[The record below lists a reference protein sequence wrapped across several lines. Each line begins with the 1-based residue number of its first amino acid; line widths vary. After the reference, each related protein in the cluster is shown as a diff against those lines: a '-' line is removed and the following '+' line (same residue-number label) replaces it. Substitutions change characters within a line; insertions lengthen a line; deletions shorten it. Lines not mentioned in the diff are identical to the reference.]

1 MTPSRLPFPFSRPAH
16 DGAGPGSPGGAPGGV
31 GTGDSPLHRAVR
43 RIEEECGSGVVVAG
57 ELERRAV
64 AHDASHYLMQPHA
77 VLRPRSEDE
86 VGRIFAAAAGT
97 GAGLTLRSGGTS
109 LSGQAVTDQLLV
121 DVRRHFK
128 DVEVLDGGARVR
140 VQPGVTV
147 RRVNALLAPHGRA
160 LGPDPASETA
170 CTLGG
175 VVANNS
181 SGMACGTEFNTYRTL
196 ESMVLVLPSGTVLD
210 TAAPDAA
217 ERLRSREPELFEGLL
232 RLRDR
237 VRGNP
242 ESVRTVE
249 RLFAM
254 KNTMGYGLNSFLDH
268 QDPVRILEHL
278 MIGSEGTLGFV
289 AGATLRTV
297 AVHPHVSTGLL
308 VFPTV
313 VAATNAVPELVDS
326 RCATL
331 ELLDATSLAVS
342 QRTGLAPPVIMDIPV
357 DQQAALLLEYQHDTP
372 EGVQDLAEAA
382 SPTFDALDL
391 AGPVALTTDPRERA
405 SLWTVRKGLY
415 TTVAGNRP
423 QGTNALLED
432 VVVPVDQLGTT
443 CEELTGL
450 FDAHGYRDSVIFG
463 HAKDGNVH
471 FMLNEQFDDPAQL
484 TRYERFTEEMVD
496 LVLDRGGS
504 LKAEHGTGRIMAP
517 FVRRQYG
524 DELHAVMVEL
534 KELIDPDHRF
544 NPGVI
549 LTDDPRAYLRDLKTA
564 PPVESEVDRCVEC
577 GYCEPVCPS
586 QDLTLTPRQRIVGR
600 REIAQ
605 AEERGDTELAARLRR
620 EYDYAGLQTCA
631 VDGMCVTACPVHI
644 NTGDLVRR
652 LRAENHSTVADLAWA
667 AAARSWA
674 ATSAGAAFAL
684 TLASRMPAALPTSA
698 TRAARA
704 VLGTDTV
711 PRYNASL
718 PAGGHARSRLTTP
731 HGPSP
736 AERAVRRATES
747 GGTGSGAADP
757 RATGV
762 GAADDREDHA
772 ASAPVQDDAVRAVFF
787 PACINA
793 MFGTARGE
801 GPSTSEAF
809 LRVCERA
816 GIAVRLPAGV
826 DSACCGTPWK
836 SKGLPTGY
844 ATMSRRTLG
853 LLWEASDRGR
863 LPVVCDAS
871 SCTEGLETMRQLA
884 AEHPRYGQLEFVDA
898 VTFTAE
904 HVLPRLDPGA
914 PLETLA
920 VHPTCSSVHLG
931 ITEDLL
937 SVAKACAREVTVPV
951 SWGCCGYAGDRGML
965 HPELTASATA
975 REAAEIRAGDFEA
988 YASVN
993 RTCEQALTE
1002 ATGEPYEH
1010 VLQVL
1015 ERVTR

>member
-1 MTPSRLPFPFSRPAH
+1 MAPIRLPFPTRRHDDAAPA
-16 DGAGPGSPGGAPGGV
+16 A
-31 GTGDSPLHRAVR
+31 SPLARAVA
-43 RIEEECGSGVVVAG
+43 RIEAECGSGVVVGG

-64 AHDASHYLMQPHA
+64 AHDASHYLMHPHA
-77 VLRPRSEDE
+77 VLRPRDESE

-109 LSGQAVTDQLLV
+109 LSGQSVTDQLLV

-128 DVEVLDGGARVR
+128 GVEVLDDGARVR

-147 RRVNALLAPHGRA
+147 RQVNARLAPHGRA

-196 ESMVLVLPSGTVLD
+196 ESMVLVLPSGTVVD

-217 ERLRSREPELFEGLL
+217 ELLRTREPELFEGLL

-242 ESVRTVE
+242 ESVRSIE

-268 QDPVRILEHL
+268 ADPVRILEHL

-297 AVHPHVSTGLL
+297 PVHPHVATGLL

-313 VAATNAVPELVDS
+313 VAATNAVPELVGS
-326 RCATL
+326 HCATL

-357 DQQAALLLEYQHDTP
+357 EQQAALLVEYQHDTAD
-372 EGVQDLAEAA
+372 GVRELADAA
-382 SPTFDALDL
+382 SSTFDALDL
-391 AGPVALTTDPRERA
+391 AGPVSLTTDARERA

-432 VVVPVDQLGTT
+432 VVVPVDQLGGT

-450 FDAHGYRDSVIFG
+450 FDDHGYRDSVIFG

-471 FMLNEQFDDPAQL
+471 FMLNEQFDDPRQL
-484 TRYERFTEEMVD
+484 ERYERFTQEMVD
-496 LVLDRGGS
+496 LVLGRGGS

-524 DELHAVMVEL
+524 YELYDVMVEL
-534 KELIDPDHRF
+534 KALIDPANRF

-605 AEERGDTELAARLRR
+605 AEQRGDAELAARLRR

-631 VDGMCVTACPVHI
+631 VDGMCVTACPVSI

-684 TLASRMPAALPTSA
+684 TLASRVPAVLPVSA
-698 TRAARA
+698 TTAARA

-718 PAGGHARSRLTTP
+718 PTGGDTRSRLTTP
-731 HGPSP
+731 P
-736 AERAVRRATES
+736 ARP
-747 GGTGSGAADP
+747 GA
-757 RATGV
+757 
-762 GAADDREDHA
+762 
-772 ASAPVQDDAVRAVFF
+772 QLRAVFF
-787 PACINA
+787 PACIGA
-793 MFGTARGE
+793 MFGTATGA
-801 GPSTSEAF
+801 GPSASEAF
-809 LRVCERA
+809 LRLCERA
-816 GIAVRLPAGV
+816 GVTVRIPEGI

-844 ATMSRRTLG
+844 GTMTERTLG
-853 LLWEASDRGR
+853 LLWDASDEGR
-863 LPVVCDAS
+863 LPVVCDAA
-871 SCTEGLETMRQLA
+871 SCTEGLETMRNLA
-884 AEHPRYGQLEFVDA
+884 REHPRYRALDFVDA

-904 HVLPRLDPGA
+904 HVLPGLDRGA
-914 PLETLA
+914 PLDTLA

-931 ITEDLL
+931 ATEDLL
-937 SVAKACAREVTVPV
+937 RVARACARAVTVPV
-951 SWGCCGYAGDRGML
+951 DWGCCGYAGDRGML
-965 HPELTASATA
+965 HPELTASATR
-975 REAAEIRAGDFEA
+975 REAAEVRSGDFDA
-988 YASVN
+988 YASLN

-1002 ATGEPYEH
+1002 ATGRPYEH

>member
-1 MTPSRLPFPFSRPAH
+1 MAPIRLPLPTRRPDDA
-16 DGAGPGSPGGAPGGV
+16 APA
-31 GTGDSPLHRAVR
+31 SPLDRAVA
-43 RIEEECGSGVVVAG
+43 RIARECGSGVVVSG

-64 AHDASHYLMQPHA
+64 AHDASHYLLQPRA
-77 VLRPRSEDE
+77 VLRPRDESE
-86 VGRIFAAAAGT
+86 VGRIFAAAAEA

-128 DVEVLDGGARVR
+128 AVEVLDQGARVR

-147 RRVNALLAPHGRA
+147 RQVNARLAPHGRS
-160 LGPDPASETA
+160 LGPDPASESA

-217 ERLRSREPELFEGLL
+217 ETLRAREPELFEGLL

-268 QDPVRILEHL
+268 EDPVAILEHL

-289 AGATLRTV
+289 ASATLRTV
-297 AVHPHVSTGLL
+297 PVHPHVATGLL

-313 VAATNAVPELVDS
+313 VAATSAVPELVGS
-326 RCATL
+326 HCATL

-342 QRTGLAPPVIMDIPV
+342 QRTGLAPPAIMDIPV
-357 DQQAALLLEYQHDTP
+357 DQQAALLVEYQHDTP
-372 EGVQDLAEAA
+372 DGVRELAQAA
-382 SPTFDALDL
+382 SSTFDALEL
-391 AGPVALTTDPRERA
+391 TGPVSLTTDPRERA

-432 VVVPVDQLGTT
+432 VVVPVDQLGGT

-484 TRYERFTEEMVD
+484 ERYERFTEEMVD
-496 LVLDRGGS
+496 LVLGRGGS

-524 DELHAVMVEL
+524 DELHSVMVEL
-534 KELIDPDHRF
+534 KALIDPGNRF

-549 LTDDPRAYLRDLKTA
+549 LTEDPRAYLRDLKTA

-600 REIAQ
+600 REIVR
-605 AEERGDTELAARLRR
+605 AEERGDTALAARLRR

-652 LRAENHSTVADLAWA
+652 LRAENHSTVADLAWG

-674 ATSAGAAFAL
+674 ATSAGASFAL
-684 TLASRMPAALPTSA
+684 TLASRMPAALPASA

-704 VLGTDTV
+704 VLGADTV
-711 PRYNASL
+711 PRYNATL
-718 PAGGHARSRLTTP
+718 PAGGGNRSRLSTP
-731 HGPSP
+731 PAPSP
-736 AERAVRRATES
+736 AERTSRVAAGTPGASAV
-747 GGTGSGAADP
+747 GTGAAEPGA
-757 RATGV
+757 T
-762 GAADDREDHA
+762 AARGDAA
-772 ASAPVQDDAVRAVFF
+772 ASASAQHHPVRAVFF
-787 PACINA
+787 PACIGA
-793 MFGTARGE
+793 MFGTVSGK
-801 GPSTSEAF
+801 GPSSSEAF
-809 LRVCERA
+809 LRLCERA
-816 GIAVRLPAGV
+816 GVAVRIPEGI

-844 ATMSRRTLG
+844 ATMTERTLG
-853 LLWEASDRGR
+853 MLWEASEQGR
-863 LPVVCDAS
+863 LPVVCDAA
-871 SCTEGLETMRQLA
+871 SCTEGLETMRELA
-884 AEHPRYGQLEFVDA
+884 TDHPVYRELRFVDA

-904 HVLPRLDPGA
+904 HVLPGLDRKA
-914 PLETLA
+914 RLETLA

-931 ITEDLL
+931 ATEDLMR
-937 SVAKACAREVTVPV
+937 VARACAREVTVPV
-951 SWGCCGYAGDRGML
+951 DWGCCGYAGDRGML
-965 HPELTASATA
+965 HPELTASATR
-975 REAAEIRAGDFEA
+975 REAAEVRAGDFDA
-988 YASVN
+988 YASLN

-1002 ATGEPYEH
+1002 ATGRPYEH

>member
-1 MTPSRLPFPFSRPAH
+1 MAPIRLPLPIHRH
-16 DGAGPGSPGGAPGGV
+16 DGAAPAAPA
-31 GTGDSPLHRAVR
+31 SPLERAVA
-43 RIEEECGSGVVVAG
+43 RIERECGSGVVVSG

-64 AHDASHYLMQPHA
+64 AHDASHYLLQPRA
-77 VLRPRSEDE
+77 VLRPRDESE
-86 VGRIFAAAAGT
+86 VGRIFAAAAEAD
-97 GAGLTLRSGGTS
+97 AGLTLRSGGTS

-128 DVEVLDGGARVR
+128 GVEVLDQGARVR

-147 RRVNALLAPHGRA
+147 RQVNARLAPHGRS
-160 LGPDPASETA
+160 LGPDPASESA

-210 TAAPDAA
+210 TAAPDAG
-217 ERLRSREPELFEGLL
+217 EKLRAHEPELFEGLL

-254 KNTMGYGLNSFLDH
+254 KNTMGYGLNAFLDH
-268 QDPVRILEHL
+268 EDPVALLEHL

-289 AGATLRTV
+289 ASATLRTV
-297 AVHPHVSTGLL
+297 PVHPHVATGLL

-313 VAATNAVPELVDS
+313 VAATSAVPELVGS

-342 QRTGLAPPVIMDIPV
+342 QRTGLAPPAIMDIPV
-357 DQQAALLLEYQHDTP
+357 DQQAALLVEYQHDTP
-372 EGVQDLAEAA
+372 DGVRELAEAA
-382 SPTFDALDL
+382 SATFDALEL
-391 AGPVALTTDPRERA
+391 AGPVSLTTDPRERA

-432 VVVPVDQLGTT
+432 VVVPVDQLGGT

-484 TRYERFTEEMVD
+484 ERYERFTEEMVD
-496 LVLDRGGS
+496 LVLGRGGS

-524 DELHAVMVEL
+524 DELYQVMVEL
-534 KELIDPDHRF
+534 KALIDPGNRF

-549 LTDDPRAYLRDLKTA
+549 LTEDPRAYLRDLKTA

-605 AEERGDTELAARLRR
+605 AEERGDTALTARLRR

-652 LRAENHSTVADLAWA
+652 LRAENHSKVADLAWG

-674 ATSAGAAFAL
+674 ATSAGASFAL
-684 TLASRMPAALPTSA
+684 TLASRMPAVLPASA
-698 TRAARA
+698 TGAARA

-711 PRYNASL
+711 PRYNATL
-718 PAGGHARSRLTTP
+718 PSGGGHRSRLTTP
-731 HGPSP
+731 PAHLP
-736 AERAVRRATES
+736 AERPARGTASEPGTS
-747 GGTGSGAADP
+747 AAGTGAAEPGATTP
-757 RATGV
+757 RG
-762 GAADDREDHA
+762 DA
-772 ASAPVQDDAVRAVFF
+772 ASSGSTQRHTVRAVFF
-787 PACINA
+787 PACIGA
-793 MFGTARGE
+793 MFGTVTGE
-801 GPSTSEAF
+801 GPSASEAF
-809 LRVCERA
+809 LRLCERA
-816 GIAVRLPAGV
+816 GVAVRIPEGI

-844 ATMSRRTLG
+844 ATMTERTLG
-853 LLWEASDRGR
+853 MLWEASEHGR
-863 LPVVCDAS
+863 LPVVCDAA
-871 SCTEGLETMRQLA
+871 SCTEGLETMRELA
-884 AEHPRYGQLEFVDA
+884 TDHPVYRELRFVDA
-898 VTFTAE
+898 VTFAAE
-904 HVLPRLDPGA
+904 HILPGLDRGA

-931 ITEDLL
+931 ATEDLL
-937 SVAKACAREVTVPV
+937 RVARACARDVTVPV
-951 SWGCCGYAGDRGML
+951 DWGCCGYAGDRGML
-965 HPELTASATA
+965 HPELTASATR
-975 REAAEIRAGDFEA
+975 REAAEVRAGDFDA
-988 YASVN
+988 YSSLN

-1002 ATGEPYEH
+1002 ATGRPYEH

>member
-1 MTPSRLPFPFSRPAH
+1 MAPIRLPLPTHRPDDA
-16 DGAGPGSPGGAPGGV
+16 APA
-31 GTGDSPLHRAVR
+31 TPASPLDRAVA
-43 RIEEECGSGVVVAG
+43 RIERECGSGVVVSG

-64 AHDASHYLMQPHA
+64 AHDASHYLLQPRA
-77 VLRPRSEDE
+77 VLRPRDESE
-86 VGRIFAAAAGT
+86 VGRIFAAAAEA

-128 DVEVLDGGARVR
+128 AVEVLDRGARVR

-147 RRVNALLAPHGRA
+147 RQVNARLAPHGRS
-160 LGPDPASETA
+160 LGPDPASESA

-217 ERLRSREPELFEGLL
+217 ETLRAREPELFEGLL

-268 QDPVRILEHL
+268 EDPVAILEHL

-289 AGATLRTV
+289 ASATLRTV
-297 AVHPHVSTGLL
+297 PVHPHVATGLL

-313 VAATNAVPELVDS
+313 VAATSAVPELVGS
-326 RCATL
+326 HCATL

-342 QRTGLAPPVIMDIPV
+342 QRTGLAPPAIMDIPV
-357 DQQAALLLEYQHDTP
+357 DQQAALLVEYQHDTP
-372 EGVQDLAEAA
+372 DGVRELAQAA
-382 SPTFDALDL
+382 SSTFDALEL
-391 AGPVALTTDPRERA
+391 TGPVSLTTDPRERA

-432 VVVPVDQLGTT
+432 VVVPVDQLGGT

-484 TRYERFTEEMVD
+484 ERYERFTEEMVD
-496 LVLDRGGS
+496 LVLGRGGS

-524 DELHAVMVEL
+524 DELHSVMVEL
-534 KELIDPDHRF
+534 KALIDPGNRF

-549 LTDDPRAYLRDLKTA
+549 LTEDPRAYLRDLKTA

-600 REIAQ
+600 REIAR
-605 AEERGDTELAARLRR
+605 AEERGDTALAARLRR

-652 LRAENHSTVADLAWA
+652 LRAENHSTVADLAWG

-674 ATSAGAAFAL
+674 ATSAGASFAL
-684 TLASRMPAALPTSA
+684 TLASRMPAVLPVSA

-704 VLGTDTV
+704 VLGADTV
-711 PRYNASL
+711 PRYNATL
-718 PAGGHARSRLTTP
+718 PAGGGNRSRLTTP
-731 HGPSP
+731 PTPSP
-736 AERAVRRATES
+736 AERPSRGVAGTPGASAV
-747 GGTGSGAADP
+747 GTGAAEPGA
-757 RATGV
+757 T
-762 GAADDREDHA
+762 AARGDAA
-772 ASAPVQDDAVRAVFF
+772 ASASAQHHPVRAVFF
-787 PACINA
+787 PACIGA
-793 MFGTARGE
+793 MFGTVTGE
-801 GPSTSEAF
+801 GPSASEAF
-809 LRVCERA
+809 LRLCERA
-816 GIAVRLPAGV
+816 GVAVRIPEGI

-844 ATMSRRTLG
+844 ATMTERTLG
-853 LLWEASDRGR
+853 MLWEASEQGR
-863 LPVVCDAS
+863 LPVVCDAA
-871 SCTEGLETMRQLA
+871 SCTEGLETMRELA
-884 AEHPRYGQLEFVDA
+884 TDHPVYRELRFVDA

-904 HVLPRLDPGA
+904 HVLPGLDRKA
-914 PLETLA
+914 RLETLA

-931 ITEDLL
+931 ATEDLMR
-937 SVAKACAREVTVPV
+937 VARACAREVTVPV
-951 SWGCCGYAGDRGML
+951 DWGCCGYAGDRGML
-965 HPELTASATA
+965 HPELTASATR
-975 REAAEIRAGDFEA
+975 REAAEVRAGDFDA
-988 YASVN
+988 YASLN

-1002 ATGEPYEH
+1002 ATGRPYEH

>member
-1 MTPSRLPFPFSRPAH
+1 MAPIRLPLPTHRPDDATP
-16 DGAGPGSPGGAPGGV
+16 A
-31 GTGDSPLHRAVR
+31 SPLDRAVA
-43 RIEEECGSGVVVAG
+43 RIERECGSGVVVSG

-64 AHDASHYLMQPHA
+64 AHDASHYLLQPRA
-77 VLRPRSEDE
+77 VLRPRDESE
-86 VGRIFAAAAGT
+86 VGRIFAAAAEA

-128 DVEVLDGGARVR
+128 AVEVLDQGARVR

-147 RRVNALLAPHGRA
+147 RQVNARLAPHGRS
-160 LGPDPASETA
+160 LGPDPASESA

-217 ERLRSREPELFEGLL
+217 ETLRAREPELFEGLL

-268 QDPVRILEHL
+268 EDPVAILEHL

-289 AGATLRTV
+289 ASATLRTV
-297 AVHPHVSTGLL
+297 PVHPHVATGLL

-313 VAATNAVPELVDS
+313 VAATSAVPELVGS
-326 RCATL
+326 HCATL

-342 QRTGLAPPVIMDIPV
+342 QRTGLAPPAIMDIPV
-357 DQQAALLLEYQHDTP
+357 DQQAALLVEYQHDTP
-372 EGVQDLAEAA
+372 DGVRELAQAA
-382 SPTFDALDL
+382 SSTFDALEL
-391 AGPVALTTDPRERA
+391 TGPVSLTTDPRERA

-432 VVVPVDQLGTT
+432 VVVPVDQLGGT

-484 TRYERFTEEMVD
+484 ERYERFTEEMVD
-496 LVLDRGGS
+496 LVLGRGGS

-524 DELHAVMVEL
+524 DELHSVMVEL
-534 KELIDPDHRF
+534 KALIDPGNRF

-549 LTDDPRAYLRDLKTA
+549 LTEDPRAYLRDLKTA

-600 REIAQ
+600 REIAR
-605 AEERGDTELAARLRR
+605 AEERGDTALAARLRR

-652 LRAENHSTVADLAWA
+652 LRAENHSTVADLAWG

-674 ATSAGAAFAL
+674 ATSAGASFAL
-684 TLASRMPAALPTSA
+684 TLASRMPAVLPVSA

-704 VLGTDTV
+704 VLGADTV
-711 PRYNASL
+711 PRYNATL
-718 PAGGHARSRLTTP
+718 PAGGGNRSRLSTP
-731 HGPSP
+731 PAPFP
-736 AERAVRRATES
+736 AERPSRGVAGTPGARAV
-747 GGTGSGAADP
+747 GTGAAEPGA
-757 RATGV
+757 T
-762 GAADDREDHA
+762 AARGDAA
-772 ASAPVQDDAVRAVFF
+772 ASASAQHHPVRAVFF
-787 PACINA
+787 PACIGA
-793 MFGTARGE
+793 MFGTVSGK
-801 GPSTSEAF
+801 GPSSSEAF
-809 LRVCERA
+809 LRLCERA
-816 GIAVRLPAGV
+816 GVAVRIPEGI

-844 ATMSRRTLG
+844 ATMTERTLG
-853 LLWEASDRGR
+853 MLWEASEQGR
-863 LPVVCDAS
+863 LPVVCDAA
-871 SCTEGLETMRQLA
+871 SCTEGLETMRELA
-884 AEHPRYGQLEFVDA
+884 TDHPVYRELRFVDA

-904 HVLPRLDPGA
+904 HVLPGLDRKA
-914 PLETLA
+914 RLETLA

-931 ITEDLL
+931 ATEDLMR
-937 SVAKACAREVTVPV
+937 VARACAREVTVPV
-951 SWGCCGYAGDRGML
+951 DWGCCGYAGDRGML
-965 HPELTASATA
+965 HPELTASATR
-975 REAAEIRAGDFEA
+975 REAAEVRAGDFDA
-988 YASVN
+988 YASLN

-1002 ATGEPYEH
+1002 ATGRPYEH